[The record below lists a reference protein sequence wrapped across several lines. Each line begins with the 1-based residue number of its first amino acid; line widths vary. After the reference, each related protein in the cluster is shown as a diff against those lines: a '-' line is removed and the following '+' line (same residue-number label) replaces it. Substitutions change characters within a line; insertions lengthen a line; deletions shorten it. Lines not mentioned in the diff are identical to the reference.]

1 MGEADESAGRH
12 RDRER
17 SSPHG
22 ERHRHRRGDDR
33 DRDHRKKKRR
43 RDDKDDE
50 DRERR
55 HRHRRDSERR
65 EKSPEKKSL
74 ADELADD
81 FDEDMWE
88 EKRKEPAVNKVERP
102 LWMTGEK
109 DGEDGSIDH
118 FSALLG
124 ALPPKQKKQPVEKP
138 KPEEAIM
145 NHPRQLNTALR
156 DPKPEI
162 RVEEEDD
169 DGGYKPPTWTIG
181 DAGSSWRMMKLKNL
195 YAAAKDSMRPVEEVA
210 IERMGSLQA
219 FDEAR
224 EEEMELERRNRDRR
238 GDGIMKVKV
247 TGELY
252 AQRLAKERKH
262 ARRDEATASN
272 EIPLAPQSIPV
283 ATTEPPVT
291 QSDLNKLQA
300 AVLRA
305 EMMSS
310 PDLEKLRQEYSELVD
325 KFNTQPSQAEI
336 IQLPSSHSQL
346 VAHLSRE
353 HSLSSNEMTIEDMVK
368 EERAA
373 KRSSNVE
380 RIIRDKQ
387 YRNDL
392 DYLDENAEKLATVTK
407 RKEADLKNLTIQEYQ
422 KQQRIME
429 KCPLCFKEDGSG
441 KGPLAPVIS
450 LGTRTYLSL
459 PTEPE
464 LTKDGSMI
472 VPLRHARNLADCD
485 DDEWEEIRV
494 CCLVFFYSLTNLEF
508 HEMLD
513 PTVLFPK
520 PIRPLLRRCVPS
532 QPPPPSS
539 PHRNPN
545 GA

>member
-1 MGEADESAGRH
+1 MDEADEPSSGRH
-12 RDRER
+12 RDHER
-17 SSPHG
+17 SSPHT
-22 ERHRHRRGDDR
+22 ERHRHRRDDDR
-33 DRDHRKKKRR
+33 DRRDHKKKRR
-43 RDDKDDE
+43 RVDEGE
-50 DRERR
+50 DRGRR
-55 HRHRRDSERR
+55 HRHRRDNDGR

-88 EKRKEPAVNKVERP
+88 EKPKGPVANKVERP
-102 LWMTGEK
+102 AWMTGDK
-109 DGEDGSIDH
+109 DGEDGSTDP
-118 FSALLG
+118 FSSLLG
-124 ALPPKQKKQPVEKP
+124 AVPPKEKKQPVKRP
-138 KPEEAIM
+138 NPEEAVM
-145 NHPRQLNTALR
+145 NHPRQLNPAAR
-156 DPKPEI
+156 DSKPEI
-162 RVEEEDD
+162 RVEDED

-195 YAAAKDSMRPVEEVA
+195 YAAAKDSMRPVEDVA

-238 GDGIMKVKV
+238 GEGIMKVKV

-252 AQRLAKERKH
+252 AQRLAKEKKH
-262 ARRDEATASN
+262 PRRNGVTASK
-272 EIPLAPQSIPV
+272 EIPLEPHSIPV
-283 ATTEPPVT
+283 ATTDPPVT
-291 QSDLNKLQA
+291 QTDLNKLQA
-300 AVLRA
+300 AILRA

-310 PDLEKLRQEYSELVD
+310 PDLEKLRQEYSALVD
-325 KFNTQPSQAEI
+325 KFNTQPSQPEI

-346 VAHLSRE
+346 VAHISRE

-368 EERAA
+368 EERAT

-380 RIIRDKQ
+380 RIVRDRQ

-392 DYLDENAEKLATVTK
+392 DYLDENAEQLATVTK
-407 RKEADLKNLTIQEYQ
+407 RKEADLKNLTIQEYR

-441 KGPLAPVIS
+441 KGSLAPVIS

-494 CCLVFFYSLTNLEF
+494 CSLVFFHLLTNLEF
-508 HEMLD
+508 HEVLD

-520 PIRPLLRRCVPS
+520 SICSFLRRRIPS

-539 PHRNPN
+539 PHRSSH
-545 GA
+545 GT